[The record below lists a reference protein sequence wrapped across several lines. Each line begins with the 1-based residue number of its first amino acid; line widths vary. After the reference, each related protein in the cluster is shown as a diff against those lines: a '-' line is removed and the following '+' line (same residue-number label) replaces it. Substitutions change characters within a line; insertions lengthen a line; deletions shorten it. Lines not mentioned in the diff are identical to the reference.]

1 MNVRPCLWARLG
13 VTKSLSPTLHAVVIP
28 GGAHHLDFFWS
39 HKDDLPTVI
48 AARVVER
55 GLIGDWIAEKRA
67 NHAAV
72 AGHAVV

>member
-1 MNVRPCLWARLG
+1 
-13 VTKSLSPTLHAVVIP
+13 VVIP